1 MRLRFSLFFTLA
13 ALIAAPSALAQSAFL
28 NEFHYDN
35 DGGDTGE
42 FVEIAVA
49 DGILDVEDVVITLY
63 NGSGGASYNTVS
75 GADLTVGASQNGYT
89 LYTYSFPSNGIQN
102 GSPDGI
108 ALSTTEGDVLQFLS
122 YEGSFTAT
130 NGPANGETSD
140 DIGVSE
146 AGDTPVGFSL
156 QLTGTS
162 ATYDGFTWA
171 SPMAATLGAVNTG
184 QTFESPAPPDPDPV
198 EVSFA
203 DETRMVREGD
213 TLTVAL
219 ELDYNENEPSGPVTV
234 LVSFVG
240 GASSATTA
248 DFASASVASATFPG
262 QRARDNMAEVTFVF
276 ADDDLVEGPETA
288 TFRLAV
294 TSGDAVTG
302 SPNILTVTVDDAP
315 QTATVADARA
325 AGVGESVTIEGV
337 VSRAAGAFLYVQDET
352 GGLAIRQTSGPLF
365 DAVASGAVAP
375 GTQIRL
381 TGTLSEF
388 RGLLQINGSD
398 LESYDVLG
406 TTDAPEPQV
415 VTLAELAENGEA
427 YEGELVT
434 VRNVSFAETGTF
446 SAATTYT
453 VSDDSDDSGVVTAR
467 VPNGSDSTVDGTEI
481 PEVAD
486 VTAIIGQF
494 NADDPDG
501 GYQLLL
507 INAEDVGNASGGG
520 GGDEIVPIAEA
531 RAEGVGATVRIEGV
545 VTRAA
550 GAFLYLQD
558 ETGALTIRQT
568 SGDLFD
574 AIASGDVGP
583 GTVLDVTGTLSE
595 FRGLLQI
602 NGGDLESYEVT
613 GTAAVPQPQV
623 VTLAELA
630 ANGEDYEGEL
640 VYVAGVTVDGSGAF
654 TAATTYLIDDNSEAS
669 GLVTLRVPNADDTT
683 VDDTPIPDGPVGIIG
698 VIGQFNADDPEGGF
712 QLLVLDAA
720 DIDAPAPSLD
730 VVVNGGFEMP
740 APGVV
745 TGGDVPGFALNV
757 GGAVTMAPEFAIV
770 DDVAY
775 EGDQS
780 LAVTVNGTGANPWEI
795 EVAAE
800 PLTVEAGRTY
810 LYSVWARSE
819 TDGGTASFTIGQPAP
834 SYNELGR
841 ISDAALTTEWQEFT
855 VEFTVPDGVTEIR
868 APIHFSYAANV
879 GNTIYI
885 DNLSITPA
893 GEVAAENPV
902 EETAATLSVTNPIR
916 TGATVRYS
924 LETAGDVSVA
934 LFDMLGRQVAVVADG
949 PAGPQE
955 RTARLD
961 AAGLASGVYV
971 LRLQGEDVMV
981 SRTVT
986 VVR

>member
-315 QTATVADARA
+315 HVLGAGGALVAQRRHQRLGLLLGDGDQQPAGGLGVEGEGDNLLGDRLIDGDRIREVLAISPRPA
-325 AGVGESVTIEGV
+325 ADD
-337 VSRAAGAFLYVQDET
+337 AGASQFESADRQRQRHRRQLEDDAARLGDFGGVSEET
-352 GGLAIRQTSGPLF
+352 
-365 DAVASGAVAP
+365 
-375 GTQIRL
+375 
-381 TGTLSEF
+381 
-388 RGLLQINGSD
+388 
-398 LESYDVLG
+398 
-406 TTDAPEPQV
+406 
-415 VTLAELAENGEA
+415 EA
-427 YEGELVT
+427 G
-434 VRNVSFAETGTF
+434 
-446 SAATTYT
+446 
-453 VSDDSDDSGVVTAR
+453 
-467 VPNGSDSTVDGTEI
+467 
-481 PEVAD
+481 
-486 VTAIIGQF
+486 
-494 NADDPDG
+494 
-501 GYQLLL
+501 
-507 INAEDVGNASGGG
+507 DVG
-520 GGDEIVPIAEA
+520 D
-531 RAEGVGATVRIEGV
+531 GVGADRLHRPGGTGVEGGH
-545 VTRAA
+545 RLDRSGGDI
-550 GAFLYLQD
+550 GARLAIADGGRDCTHSEGLGQD
-558 ETGALTIRQT
+558 E
-568 SGDLFD
+568 
-574 AIASGDVGP
+574 
-583 GTVLDVTGTLSE
+583 
-595 FRGLLQI
+595 
-602 NGGDLESYEVT
+602 
-613 GTAAVPQPQV
+613 AVPRSSPAV
-623 VTLAELA
+623 
-630 ANGEDYEGEL
+630 GDEG
-640 VYVAGVTVDGSGAF
+640 GSG
-654 TAATTYLIDDNSEAS
+654 TH
-669 GLVTLRVPNADDTT
+669 G
-683 VDDTPIPDGPVGIIG
+683 
-698 VIGQFNADDPEGGF
+698 
-712 QLLVLDAA
+712 
-720 DIDAPAPSLD
+720 
-730 VVVNGGFEMP
+730 
-740 APGVV
+740 
-745 TGGDVPGFALNV
+745 
-757 GGAVTMAPEFAIV
+757 
-770 DDVAY
+770 
-775 EGDQS
+775 
-780 LAVTVNGTGANPWEI
+780 
-795 EVAAE
+795 
-800 PLTVEAGRTY
+800 
-810 LYSVWARSE
+810 
-819 TDGGTASFTIGQPAP
+819 
-834 SYNELGR
+834 
-841 ISDAALTTEWQEFT
+841 
-855 VEFTVPDGVTEIR
+855 
-868 APIHFSYAANV
+868 
-879 GNTIYI
+879 
-885 DNLSITPA
+885 
-893 GEVAAENPV
+893 
-902 EETAATLSVTNPIR
+902 
-916 TGATVRYS
+916 
-924 LETAGDVSVA
+924 
-934 LFDMLGRQVAVVADG
+934 
-949 PAGPQE
+949 
-955 RTARLD
+955 
-961 AAGLASGVYV
+961 
-971 LRLQGEDVMV
+971 
-981 SRTVT
+981 
-986 VVR
+986 